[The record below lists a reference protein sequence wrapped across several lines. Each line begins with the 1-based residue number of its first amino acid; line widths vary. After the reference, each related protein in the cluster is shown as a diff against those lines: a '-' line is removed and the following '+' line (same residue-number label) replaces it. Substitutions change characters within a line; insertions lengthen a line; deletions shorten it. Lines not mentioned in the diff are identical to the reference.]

1 MFYLVDKTEGLSLR
15 YSVSDSA
22 EEMLARGEGGPGICQ
37 SFCNKET
44 STKVVEASKDYC

>member
-1 MFYLVDKTEGLSLR
+1 MDKTEDLSLR
-15 YSVSDSA
+15 YSLSDSD
-22 EEMLARGEGGPGICQ
+22 EEMLERGEGGARICQ